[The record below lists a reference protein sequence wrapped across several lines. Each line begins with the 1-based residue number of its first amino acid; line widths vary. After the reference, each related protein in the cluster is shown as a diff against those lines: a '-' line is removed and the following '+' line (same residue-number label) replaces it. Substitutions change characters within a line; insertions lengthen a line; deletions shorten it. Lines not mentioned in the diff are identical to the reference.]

1 MKDLAF
7 ANIKSAG
14 TNSNPN
20 IRAVSATDTSFTSE
34 NEPKTT
40 SSSVKSENLQ
50 ELWKLLDENNNS
62 QIITPH
68 RQDDYDRKAA
78 FLKQQKDKNVNK
90 NEYVID
96 QQLSAR
102 GKKKPIQQ
110 GRTMSNANNKEI
122 TTTTKPKIR
131 NYNNKNDS

>member
-68 RQDDYDRKAA
+68 RQDDYDSKAA

-110 GRTMSNANNKEI
+110 GRTI
-122 TTTTKPKIR
+122 LIC
-131 NYNNKNDS
+131 